1 MYKVSPGEGKVGAT
15 FRRIRKMRLLTVA
28 LLVAASLAPG
38 LALGQPP
45 QRDRQFDAFAV
56 MLVRNTLT
64 ALNHANLTGKY
75 TVLRDLGSPSF
86 RERNSAAQLATI
98 FQRLREQKSDLSPIL
113 VHDPVF
119 TEGPVVNQA
128 GELQI
133 AGFFP
138 TQPLHVQFRLGF
150 QRVPAGWV
158 IDTVSVGTVAPQAW
172 PQNVGNVPPQP
183 ANVTVRPPDGYTR

>member
-1 MYKVSPGEGKVGAT
+1 MHKVSPVKGKAGLRAQRCRAMGLAT
-15 FRRIRKMRLLTVA
+15 VV
-28 LLVAASLAPG
+28 LLVATILAPG
-38 LALGQPP
+38 LACGQPP

-64 ALNHANLTGKY
+64 AVNHANLSGNY
-75 TVLRDLGSPSF
+75 TVLRDLGSPAF
-86 RERNSAAQLATI
+86 RERNSAAQLAAI
-98 FQRLREQKSDLSPIL
+98 FQRLRDQKSDLSPIL

-119 TEGPVVNQA
+119 TEPPAVNQA

-133 AGFFP
+133 VGFFP

-158 IDTVSVGTVAPQAW
+158 IDTVSVGTAAPQAW
-172 PQNVGNVPPQP
+172 PQNAGNVPAQP
-183 ANVTVRPPDGYTR
+183 ANVAVRPPDGYAR